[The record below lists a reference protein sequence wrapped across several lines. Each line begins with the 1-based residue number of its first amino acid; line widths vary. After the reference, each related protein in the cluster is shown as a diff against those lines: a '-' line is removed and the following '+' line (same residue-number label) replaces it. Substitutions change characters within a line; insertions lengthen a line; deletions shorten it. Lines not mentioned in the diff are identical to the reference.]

1 MAAELIRG
9 VDFLGKPSEYV
20 RGTSEGVV
28 ALLAYDI
35 CEPLNQEEYDK
46 WLFDLHYHDLM
57 SNPYLEKI
65 ILHTVNKDKKAKLSS
80 GAEVQNHV
88 TFFRLAELHFQ
99 SHEAYEKY
107 TEYFRAN
114 AIPPP
119 RSPVGRSAFKFY
131 LIAETESVTK
141 APAEMQFSAPSSPST
156 VLVVGSSGNIGQV
169 LVKKLQ
175 ALEGVTVIEASRSG
189 AVPLDIYD
197 ANSVMGLNTVT
208 ALQDGIDHVVVCC
221 GASTFGPMSSFDSAK
236 WMETGYNKF
245 AALTRLM
252 IMLANGTEVK
262 VLRDGGSITVTTGQ
276 AARVVNKMWPGIS
289 ANNAG
294 LEAFIK
300 SASVEAP
307 RGVRLNAVAPG
318 LVRETAIKAGMALEN
333 TVEAEVVATKYIPLI
348 FGTMTGQIVDAGK
361 QQAFKKSHHDGMHD

>member
-1 MAAELIRG
+1 MS
-9 VDFLGKPSEYV
+9 D
-20 RGTSEGVV
+20 GVV
-28 ALLAYDI
+28 GLLAYDI
-35 CEPLNQEEYDK
+35 CEPLSEEEYDK
-46 WLFDLHYHDLM
+46 WLFNVHYHDLM

-65 ILHTVNKDKKAKLSS
+65 ILHTVSKDKKAKLSS
-80 GAEVQNHV
+80 GTEVQNSV

-99 SHEAYEKY
+99 SHEAYGKY
-107 TEYFRAN
+107 IEYFQTN

-119 RSPVGRSAFKFY
+119 RSPVGKSAFKFY
-131 LIAETESVTK
+131 LIAQTESMTK
-141 APAEMQFSAPSSPST
+141 APAEMPISVASSPSK

-169 LVKKLQ
+169 LVKKLR

-197 ANSVMGLNTVT
+197 ANSVKGLDAV
-208 ALQDGIDHVVVCC
+208 AVLQGGVDHVIVSC
-221 GASTFGPMSSFDSAK
+221 GASTFGPISSFDSAK

-245 AALTRLM
+245 VALTRLM

-300 SASVEAP
+300 SAAVEAP

-318 LVRETAIKAGMALEN
+318 LVRETAVKAGMALEN
-333 TVEAEVVATKYIPLI
+333 TVEAEVVAAKYIPLI